1 MVAAV
6 RLHDRVSPETH
17 AALVS
22 LARGSSPRVEVMRE
36 GLVVV
41 DASGMTRLFGGAR
54 EFAAQVHRQAGQQ
67 GLAASVAV
75 APTRTVAMALAAGRP
90 GVAVVSG
97 GHEAEAMA
105 PLPLEILALVD
116 ESFDS
121 EPRRG
126 ATRRE
131 ASASRHYRLAPAPGP
146 DRRREKGLTPADAS
160 GVRTLQRWGVH
171 TLGALAA
178 LPAAAVFERLGD
190 TGLRWQRLARG
201 EDLRPLMN
209 GTDDVRFE
217 QHLALEWPIDGLEP
231 LAFVLARLLD
241 PLCGDL
247 ERRDR
252 GAVVVHTW
260 LKLVDRTV
268 HHRALELP
276 APMRDAKVLRTLIL
290 LDLESHPPSAG
301 IDEVR
306 VAAEP
311 APGRIVRGSLLARP
325 LPSPDQISTLLA
337 RLAALVGQQ
346 RCGSPVVPDT
356 HRPGAFAMTRFS
368 PEHAQSTGQAT
379 PETVRTVPQNPRSTS
394 AGPAAVFRR
403 LRAPVAIGVSIERG
417 RPSRVRTPLPGM
429 QSGSVL
435 VCAGPWRSSGDWW
448 DPSAWDHDEWDVV
461 LADGQTCRL
470 HRDRVSD
477 RWFVDG
483 IWD

>member
-1 MVAAV
+1 MFAAI
-6 RLHDRVSPETH
+6 RLHDRLSAEAQ

-22 LARGSSPRVEVMRE
+22 LARDSSPRVEVVRE

-54 EFAAQVHRQAGQQ
+54 EFAAQVHQQAAER
-67 GLAASVAV
+67 GLVVSVAV
-75 APTRTVAMALAAGRP
+75 AATRTVAMAMAASRAGISV
-90 GVAVVSG
+90 VAG
-97 GHEAEAMA
+97 GLEPEVMA
-105 PLPLEILALVD
+105 PLPLAVLALVD
-116 ESFDS
+116 EAFAD
-121 EPRRG
+121 EPQAGRERQ
-126 ATRRE
+126 E
-131 ASASRHYRLAPAPGP
+131 ASSSRHYRMAPAPAS
-146 DRRREKGLTPADAS
+146 RRKKEKAPTPADVS
-160 GVRTLQRWGVH
+160 GLRTLQRWGVH

-178 LPAAAVFERLGD
+178 LPAAPLFERLGD

-201 EDLRPLMN
+201 EDLRPLVN
-209 GTDDVRFE
+209 GTDEAGFE
-217 QHLALEWPIDGLEP
+217 QHLALEWPIEGLEP

-276 APMRDAKVLRTLIL
+276 APMRDPKVLRTLIL
-290 LDLESHPPSAG
+290 LDLESHPPPAG

-311 APGRIVRGSLLARP
+311 APGRIVCGSLLTRS
-325 LPSPDQISTLLA
+325 LPSPDQIATLTA
-337 RLAALVGQQ
+337 RLAALVGEG

-356 HRPGAFAMTRFS
+356 HRSGAFAMMRFS
-368 PEHAQSTGQAT
+368 PENAQKAAPAT
-379 PETVRTVPQNPRSTS
+379 PETVRTAGADPGSTYV
-394 AGPAAVFRR
+394 GPAAVLRRFRD
-403 LRAPVAIGVSIERG
+403 PVAVGVSMERG

-429 QSGSVL
+429 QSGGV
-435 VCAGPWRSSGDWW
+435 VICAGPWRSSGAWW
-448 DPSAWDHDEWDVV
+448 EPSAWDRDEWDVV

-470 HRDRVSD
+470 HRDRARD
-477 RWFVDG
+477 RWFLDG
-483 IWD
+483 VWD